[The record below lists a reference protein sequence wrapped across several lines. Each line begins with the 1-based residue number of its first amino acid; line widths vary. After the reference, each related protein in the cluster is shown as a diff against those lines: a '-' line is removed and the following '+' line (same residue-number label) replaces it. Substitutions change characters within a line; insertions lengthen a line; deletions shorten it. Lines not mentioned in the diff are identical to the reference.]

1 MNNISY
7 NTNGDLKYSD
17 DNSKLHVCRPQ
28 KRLYEDILFGIINE
42 FGINISKLKLRLMSL
57 FPASFNYLTLNLLNI
72 DLEENEE
79 ENESDNKFYDI
90 KYDNIE
96 CFKNKIKKLSLRV
109 RLVVYHNLDGI
120 LYIDQ
125 YREYNIPI
133 LNLPKLSVL
142 DTIIVE
148 NSVEKVFVSQLSR
161 ISDIRVNIDGGI
173 TNINLIALGAKT
185 LSIQINK
192 NNDCNIICGDRS
204 SDCLMTLI
212 SFGLKYSHILKLA
225 LNNTF
230 KVVFLRK
237 EWNKLNY
244 MTGEIF
250 IYNIK
255 FGRRRLIKFIKFFS
269 VLQNN
274 NFFIIDN
281 VNNII
286 SRRIN
291 KNVLNSIMVL
301 LKNYASN
308 FNVAITSNRHN
319 FKKIKF
325 NKIKN
330 INFEDNEILVSD
342 LSSIR
347 LSLAGRDYFNSI
359 FYNNKLDYGLDLLT
373 KRDLFSVLNNLK
385 IKFDKYNNVRIVRG
399 IGDIIIGI
407 VEDVF
412 MDMFQPN
419 MICYT
424 FDVFLFDEISLL
436 DIISRIQS
444 ETDKSFVNSGLC
456 QYIDQVNSLSE
467 LSHKLRLTCL
477 GEGGVSMHTAE
488 MSIRGVQKW
497 YFGKICP
504 IDSPEGENIGLVS
517 VLASYSN
524 IDINGNITTAYWK
537 VHKGIVS
544 NNIIYL
550 NNENKYVTSLLP
562 LANNYNLAIKKFL
575 CFKKNKPYISNINNV
590 DLCGILNDNI
600 FSHAINLIPFLTYN
614 DATRALMAA
623 NMQKQ
628 AVPLLL
634 PQYPLVGTG
643 LESTVIKNTNTNIV
657 VKSHL
662 PGIVVNI
669 DSSRVIVYEF
679 KNNYRVYMIPIP
691 KRNNQNMCIR
701 YRAVVNFFQVVKAGD
716 IIAECQSSSNGDIS
730 LGANLLV
737 AFMCWNGFNYE
748 DSVLISSDIV
758 NKGILNSF
766 HIIELE
772 VKINSSNY
780 GNDILTNNIYLSPR
794 ENRDHLPS
802 NGIVRMGCVVKEG
815 DVLVGKLSSTLIENK
830 IEIDEEDEFF
840 KKNKKLNIKKIDTS
854 LRVPEGI
861 DFATVLEV
869 SKINL
874 KNNDKKN
881 KKTEEDEDAEEAEE
895 AEEASEEYI
904 YAHNNL
910 NKKYFNIMFDLFLN
924 QEFKKHNF
932 LLNKEDDYII
942 NYQENINLLNIS
954 YELKSLELI
963 QRYFWKFKSNLN
975 PPLIY
980 KISKFLLYIIKVK
993 LLVHKSIR
1001 AGDKICGRH
1010 GNKGVISRVSLKE
1023 DMPFMADG
1031 TPVDI
1036 VLNPLSVPSRMNLGQ
1051 ILEVN
1056 FGLISYKFGLEFK
1069 NLLEMYKINK
1079 NKTILKIA
1087 INKLCELDPN
1097 ISFYNKKSV
1106 LKVMH
1111 ELSNGVK
1118 FCCSSFRKNKN
1129 KRIKNLYKRLGFKN
1143 LSGQIQLYDGRTGLP
1158 FDRKST
1164 VGIIYVFKL
1173 NHLVDD
1179 KMHARSIGPYS
1190 VVTQQPL
1197 KGKANKGG
1205 QRVGEMEI
1213 WALQS
1218 YGSAYMIKEILT
1230 SKCDDSLSKEIMY
1243 KSILSDNPILLNTWS
1258 ESLLVLIKEL
1268 CSLCIRVKFYK
1279 CVKNLKEEEEEEN

>member
-42 FGINISKLKLRLMSL
+42 FGINISKLKLSLMSL

-72 DLEENEE
+72 DLEEEDQK
-79 ENESDNKFYDI
+79 ENENENKFNII

-96 CFKNKIKKLSLRV
+96 CLKNKIKKLSLRI

-120 LYIDQ
+120 LYINQ

-142 DTIIVE
+142 DTIIDE
-148 NSVEKVFVSQLSR
+148 NSVEKLFVSQLSR
-161 ISDIRVNIDGGI
+161 IPDIRVNIDNGI
-173 TNINLIALGAKT
+173 TNINLITLGAKT
-185 LSIQINK
+185 LSIQIK

-204 SDCLMTLI
+204 ADCLLTLT

-225 LNNTF
+225 LNNI
-230 KVVFLRK
+230 KVVFLKK

-244 MTGEIF
+244 ITGKTF

-255 FGRRRLIKFIKFFS
+255 FGRRRLIKFTKNFS
-269 VLQNN
+269 VLQSNS
-274 NFFIIDN
+274 FFIIDN

-286 SRRIN
+286 SRRSN
-291 KNVLNSIMVL
+291 KNVLNSIMLWTKKYV
-301 LKNYASN
+301 SI
-308 FNVAITSNRHN
+308 FNVAITSNRYIHN
-319 FKKIKF
+319 FKIKF

-330 INFEDNEILVSD
+330 INFENNINEILASD
-342 LSSIR
+342 LSSIKI
-347 LSLAGRDYFNSI
+347 SLASRNYFNSI
-359 FYNNKLDYGLDLLT
+359 FYNKLDYVDYDLDLLT

-385 IKFDKYNNVRIVRG
+385 IKFNKHNNVRIVRG
-399 IGDIIIGI
+399 IGDIIIDI
-407 VEDVF
+407 VKDII
-412 MDMFQPN
+412 MDIIHPHT
-419 MICYT
+419 IRYT
-424 FDVFLFDEISLL
+424 FNIFLFDEISLL
-436 DIISRIQS
+436 NIINRIQP

-477 GEGGVSMHTAE
+477 GEGGVSIHTAE

-517 VLASYSN
+517 VLASYAN

-537 VHKGIVS
+537 VYKGIVS

-562 LANNYNLAIKKFL
+562 LANNYNLAIKKIL
-575 CFKKNKPYISNINNV
+575 CLKNNKPYISNINNI
-590 DLCGILNDNI
+590 DLYSILNDNI

-628 AVPLLL
+628 AVPLLS

-643 LESTVIKNTNTNIV
+643 LESTVMKNTNTNIV

-669 DSSRVIVYEF
+669 DSSRVIVYEL
-679 KNNYRVYMIPIP
+679 KNNYRVYIIPNP
-691 KRNNQNMCIR
+691 KKNNQNMCIR
-701 YRAVVNFFQVVKAGD
+701 YRVVVNLFQVVKTGD
-716 IIAECQSSSNGDIS
+716 IIAECQSSNNGDIS

-772 VKINSSNY
+772 TKINSSKY
-780 GNDILTNNIYLSPR
+780 GNDILTNNLYFYPR
-794 ENRDHLPS
+794 ENYDHLPN
-802 NGIVRMGCVVKEG
+802 NGIVQMGRVVKEG
-815 DVLVGKLSSTLIENK
+815 DILVGKLSSTLNEDIEL
-830 IEIDEEDEFF
+830 DEENEFYNINEEDF
-840 KKNKKLNIKKIDTS
+840 YIKSKKPIIKKIDSS

-869 SKINL
+869 TKINI
-874 KNNDKKN
+874 KNNNKN
-881 KKTEEDEDAEEAEE
+881 KKTSSDDNDNEETSEE
-895 AEEASEEYI
+895 SSSYEEYI
-904 YAHNNL
+904 YAYNSL
-910 NKKYFNIMFDLFLN
+910 NKNHINTLN
-924 QEFKKHNF
+924 QEFKKDY
-932 LLNKEDDYII
+932 LNKKYI
-942 NYQENINLLNIS
+942 NYQENINLLNIL
-954 YELKSLELI
+954 YDLKLTKLT
-963 QRYFWKFKSNLN
+963 QLYLLKFNNQLFDDKTTLT
-975 PPLIY
+975 PLISKKS
-980 KISKFLLYIIKVK
+980 KILYIIKIK
-993 LLVHKSIR
+993 LLVRKSTR

-1010 GNKGVISRVSLKE
+1010 GNKGVISRVTLKE
-1023 DMPFMADG
+1023 DMPYMADG
-1031 TPVDI
+1031 TPIDI

-1056 FGLISYKFGLEFK
+1056 FGLISYKFSLEFK
-1069 NLLEMYKINK
+1069 KLLEMYKINK
-1079 NKTILKIA
+1079 NKTILKTA
-1087 INKLCELDPN
+1087 INKLYELNPN
-1097 ISFYNKKSV
+1097 INLYNNKSI
-1106 LKVMH
+1106 LKIMH

-1118 FCCSSFRKNKN
+1118 FNCPSFQKNKN
-1129 KRIKNLYKRLGFKN
+1129 KHIKNLYKRLGFKN
-1143 LSGQIQLYDGRTGLP
+1143 LNGQIQLYDGRTGLP

-1190 VVTQQPL
+1190 SITQQPL

-1218 YGSAYMIKEILT
+1218 YGAAYMLKEILT
-1230 SKCDDSLSKEIMY
+1230 SKSDDSLSREIMY
-1243 KSILSDNPILLNTWS
+1243 KSILTNNPILLNTWS

-1268 CSLCIRVKFYK
+1268 CSLCIKVKFYN
-1279 CVKNLKEEEEEEN
+1279 V